1 MYELVKRILDKS
13 KETGEDILVARDMCI
28 AEATDSDEV
37 ERLREAGEF
46 INKHYDVI
54 VVCRRR
60 CDNESIERLCDVV
73 ANGTP
78 ADIRAFKKEIMER

>member
-13 KETGEDILVARDMCI
+13 KETGEDVLVARDMCI
-28 AEATDSDEV
+28 AEDKACEDN
-37 ERLREAGEF
+37 LRAAGEF
-46 INKHYDVI
+46 IDKHYDVI
-54 VVCRRR
+54 AVCRRR
-60 CDNESIERLCDVV
+60 GDNKSIEKLCDVV

>member
-28 AEATDSDEV
+28 AEDKPNETEF
-37 ERLREAGEF
+37 RKAGEF
-46 INKHYDVI
+46 ISAHYDVI
-54 VVCRRR
+54 TKCRRE
-60 CDNESIERLCDVV
+60 DDEASIEKLCDVV

-78 ADIRAFKKEIMER
+78 EEIRAFEKEILER

>member
-13 KETGEDILVARDMCI
+13 KETGEDVLVARDMCI
-28 AEATDSDEV
+28 AEDKACEDK
-37 ERLREAGEF
+37 LRAAGEF
-46 INKHYDVI
+46 IDKHYDMI
-54 VVCRRR
+54 AVCRRR
-60 CDNESIERLCDVV
+60 GDNGSIEKLCDVV

>member
-28 AEATDSDEV
+28 AEDKPCEAE
-37 ERLREAGEF
+37 LRAAGEL
-46 INKHYDVI
+46 IDVHYDVI
-54 VVCRRR
+54 TKCRREG
-60 CDNESIERLCDVV
+60 DEASIEKLCEVV

-78 ADIRAFKKEIMER
+78 EEIRTLKEEIEER